1 MKKILIGLSFF
12 LFFIC
17 TTAFS
22 KVSKDVINSKAI
34 YLDAGHGGMDG
45 GTSYNGILEKDVDLD
60 FVFTLKEVLE
70 NNGYIVYLTREGD
83 YDLASA
89 NSKNRKR
96 EDIQKRVDLINSSN
110 CFLYLSIHAN
120 SYSNNKIS
128 GAQVFYNSNNIDNK
142 NLATYIQ
149 KSIRSE
155 LKNTKRE
162 AMPIK
167 DKYLVDNINKVG
179 CLIEIGFLSNPNEA
193 SLLTSKSYQ
202 LALSGAILL
211 GILEYEELIK

>member
-110 CFLYLSIHAN
+110 CFLYLSIHFPGHCIVCRGAPARKKP
-120 SYSNNKIS
+120 SARYSDLLKAPPRAREPRGQLRPPPSRRIPQALLSRQRAARIS
-128 GAQVFYNSNNIDNK
+128 AFSN
-142 NLATYIQ
+142 A
-149 KSIRSE
+149 
-155 LKNTKRE
+155 
-162 AMPIK
+162 
-167 DKYLVDNINKVG
+167 G
-179 CLIEIGFLSNPNEA
+179 LSV
-193 SLLTSKSYQ
+193 S
-202 LALSGAILL
+202 
-211 GILEYEELIK
+211 

>member
-83 YDLASA
+83 YDLALVLILKTERERI
-89 NSKNRKR
+89 SKK
-96 EDIQKRVDLINSSN
+96 
-110 CFLYLSIHAN
+110 
-120 SYSNNKIS
+120 
-128 GAQVFYNSNNIDNK
+128 
-142 NLATYIQ
+142 
-149 KSIRSE
+149 
-155 LKNTKRE
+155 
-162 AMPIK
+162 
-167 DKYLVDNINKVG
+167 
-179 CLIEIGFLSNPNEA
+179 
-193 SLLTSKSYQ
+193 
-202 LALSGAILL
+202 
-211 GILEYEELIK
+211 ELI